1 MPNFSLLF
9 WYFQSA
15 ALREFDFLHIED
27 RDVSRSGPLILTPRY
42 SGSGETTPT
51 SQPEIL
57 VPPSPQPL
65 VEFPDDDVAE
75 VVGWCFNFFS
85 INNALFCSR
94 CSILETWLDVPL
106 LEN

>member
-42 SGSGETTPT
+42 SGSGDTTPT

-75 VVGWCFNFFS
+75 VVELLSYFFCIKNILFFS
-85 INNALFCSR
+85 HYLM
-94 CSILETWLDVPL
+94 LET
-106 LEN
+106 